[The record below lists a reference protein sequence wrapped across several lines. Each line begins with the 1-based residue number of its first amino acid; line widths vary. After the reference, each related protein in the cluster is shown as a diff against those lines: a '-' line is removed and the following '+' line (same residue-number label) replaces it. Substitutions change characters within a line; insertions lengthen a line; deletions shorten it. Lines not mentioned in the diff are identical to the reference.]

1 MEYMNYD
8 EFYKTACCNF
18 PNIMRD
24 TLFVIN
30 QENGTHITFHN
41 VKHVLKLLND
51 NQQWR
56 GNSNYSYFPFDLS

>member
-30 QENGTHITFHN
+30 QENGTHITFYN
-41 VKHVLKLLND
+41 VKHDLKLNR
-51 NQQWR
+51 R